1 MNAVAIK
8 MLLPPLL
15 VSGLVVGLLL
25 ARVPGPWAWGAS
37 LVLAGLWASLLGA
50 VWRGRVILDVP
61 ARDAAERQRCDE
73 LVQQWR
79 QQAGTELN
87 GLRADLERLRQ
98 LVSDAI
104 ETLTSS
110 FDRIQAESHAQ
121 QQEVQRIVDGGD
133 ANAVDVG
140 AFADSAGQ
148 MMQQLVAVL
157 AEESRNSALTVQHID
172 TMAEHLDAIFALLE
186 DVESIADQ
194 TNLLALNA
202 AIEAARAGEAGRGF
216 AVVAEEV
223 RTLSERSGSFNDQI
237 RKRVHES
244 RAAMATVRGTVK
256 DMAARDQQASEE
268 AETRVGG
275 MLQQAQSLQQTL
287 DASIARVGACGEAI
301 RAATAEAVRSLQFG
315 DIATQVVGATEGHV
329 QRVADIHE
337 ELVALQGA
345 LGKALARPLEPGAEQ
360 AVPQAGARLRE
371 RQSAWTAPPHKP
383 AQQESLQAGNVE
395 LF

>member
-1 MNAVAIK
+1 M
-8 MLLPPLL
+8 
-15 VSGLVVGLLL
+15 
-25 ARVPGPWAWGAS
+25 
-37 LVLAGLWASLLGA
+37 
-50 VWRGRVILDVP
+50 
-61 ARDAAERQRCDE
+61 
-73 LVQQWR
+73 QQWR

>member
-1 MNAVAIK
+1 MQVIDRVELYYVK
-8 MLLPPLL
+8 TPLPAPHAPSWIPGTIREH
-15 VSGLVVGLLL
+15 VSMCIVRFVTEDGIEGWSGFPAAGRERAGLGDL
-25 ARVPGPWAWGAS
+25 
-37 LVLAGLWASLLGA
+37 LAGLFLGQ
-50 VWRGRVILDVP
+50 
-61 ARDAAERQRCDE
+61 DAED
-73 LVQQWR
+73 
-79 QQAGTELN
+79 
-87 GLRADLERLRQ
+87 
-98 LVSDAI
+98 
-104 ETLTSS
+104 
-110 FDRIQAESHAQ
+110 
-121 QQEVQRIVDGGD
+121 
-133 ANAVDVG
+133 
-140 AFADSAGQ
+140 
-148 MMQQLVAVL
+148 
-157 AEESRNSALTVQHID
+157 ID